1 MGIARLVAVWGPIPV
16 GVQRVGGQ
24 IESITWRT
32 SEGFSSALSS
42 FTGQNYGAGEKERVK
57 KGYFSSLKLMAVFGT
72 FTTLLLVFCA
82 RPIFSLFIP
91 ERQALLIGIDYLKIL
106 GISQVLMSLEIMT
119 QGAFAGFGKTITP
132 SLVSIIFNGLRIPL
146 ALYLSMET
154 SLGLNG
160 VWWSISITSMIKG
173 IIIVSW
179 FLIILKKY
187 LKQGVIIDDK
197 RDKNKKICKE
207 V

>member
-1 MGIARLVAVWGPIPV
+1 
-16 GVQRVGGQ
+16 
-24 IESITWRT
+24 
-32 SEGFSSALSS
+32 
-42 FTGQNYGAGEKERVK
+42 
-57 KGYFSSLKLMAVFGT
+57 
-72 FTTLLLVFCA
+72 
-82 RPIFSLFIP
+82 
-91 ERQALLIGIDYLKIL
+91 
-106 GISQVLMSLEIMT
+106 
-119 QGAFAGFGKTITP
+119 
-132 SLVSIIFNGLRIPL
+132 
-146 ALYLSMET
+146 MET